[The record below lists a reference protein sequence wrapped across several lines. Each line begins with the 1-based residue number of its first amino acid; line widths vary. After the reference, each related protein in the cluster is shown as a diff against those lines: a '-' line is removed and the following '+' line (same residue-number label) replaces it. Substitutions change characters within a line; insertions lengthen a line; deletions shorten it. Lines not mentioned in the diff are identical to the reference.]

1 MAHRRSYFKQKRQMN
16 TKILITGGAGY
27 IGSMLTTR
35 LVNLGYEVYVVD
47 KLIYTEDSLN
57 HLFIKKNF
65 NFFYGDVGNKKL
77 LKKLIN
83 KVDIVIPLAA
93 LVGAPLCKKKPNL
106 AIKIN
111 YSVIKFIVNNLKKNQ
126 KIIFPTTNSGYG
138 VGEKNKFCDENS
150 PLRPISLYGNTKAR
164 AEKEILKH
172 KNSICFRLATV
183 FGYSYRMRTDL
194 LVNNLVYLSLKYK
207 KIKIFEPQFR
217 RNFIHI
223 SDVVE
228 AFLFA
233 VKNFRILRSNIYNL
247 GLSSANIT
255 KLELVKKIKNKIK
268 ELKIYIIKNQKDP
281 DQRDYFVSNKKI
293 ERKGYKAKVSLE
305 EGIEELI
312 KSFKFSKKNI
322 VNNY

>member
-1 MAHRRSYFKQKRQMN
+1 MN

-65 NFFYGDVGNKKL
+65 HFFYGDVSNKKL

-93 LVGAPLCKKKPNL
+93 LVGAPLCKKNPNL
-106 AIKIN
+106 AVKIN
-111 YSVIKFIVNNLKKNQ
+111 YSVIKFIVNNLKKTQ

-172 KNSICFRLATV
+172 TNSICFRLATV

-255 KLELVKKIKNKIK
+255 KLELVRKIKNKIK
-268 ELKIYIIKNQKDP
+268 ELKIYIIKNKKDP

-322 VNNY
+322 INNY